1 MCLYI
6 GGKQNKFIAKNDII
20 VYKELTYD
28 FYRKC
33 WKTPYQ
39 HLPIEFDKV
48 LIPDSEKEEKEY
60 GYKYIIE
67 EGAIHTRTSI
77 KNRQYLENY
86 NDAFKAIIPKGT
98 EFWLQDD
105 LSEIAS
111 KKLIITKNR
120 PIHGEETDLSDYYDF
135 GVDVYLKNRKRVK
148 NSENFNAEDVLGIFG
163 YDNQIISVNYE
174 YFRLIDSDILIF
186 YKKEYEKEYKK
197 EYESA
202 HKDYNGYENTKKLKN
217 LGMPPKILDYYR
229 SLEDWY
235 IPALGEFEK
244 TFCNLIRINLTLKN
258 LGLDIIELND
268 RFWTSTLHSNKYA
281 WHCNTRGQRDCYTYY
296 LSSGN
301 QFGVL
306 PFLKLS

>member
-20 VYKELTYD
+20 VYKELVYD
-28 FYRKC
+28 FYRKH

-67 EGAIHTRTSI
+67 EGAMHTCTSI

-86 NDAFKAIIPKGT
+86 NDIFKAIIPKGT

-120 PIHGEETDLSDYYDF
+120 LTPEEETDLSDYYDF

-148 NSENFNAEDVLGIFG
+148 NSENFNVEDVLGIFG
-163 YDNQIISVNYE
+163 YDNQIISINYE
-174 YFRLIDSDILIF
+174 YFRLLTCADVSKNSFI
-186 YKKEYEKEYKK
+186 EYKK
-197 EYESA
+197 EYKNA
-202 HKDYNGYENTKKLKN
+202 HKDYNGHENTKKLKN
-217 LGMPPKILDYYR
+217 LGISPEMLDYYK
-229 SLEDWY
+229 SLEEDWY
-235 IPALGEFEK
+235 IPSLGELEK
-244 TFCNLIRINLTLKN
+244 TFCNLVRINLTLKK

-268 RFWTSTLHSNKYA
+268 WFWTSTLQSNKYA
-281 WHCNTRGQRDCYTYY
+281 WTCNSRGQHDYCNHY
-296 LSSGN
+296 LN
-301 QFGVL
+301 FTNRHGVL